1 MLSGVAY
8 SLAASATALTGS
20 ASFLIG
26 AAART
31 LASDLLNVI
40 LPKMDRSKHIGQPT
54 RSGRDEQF
62 RLNICQGESGPSG
75 KGS

>member
-1 MLSGVAY
+1 MLSGVTY
-8 SLAASATALTGS
+8 SFAASSTALPRS

-26 AAART
+26 ATARM

-40 LPKMDRSKHIGQPT
+40 LLKMDHSKHIGQST
-54 RSGRDEQF
+54 RSDGDEQF